1 MNIYTIYHNYN
12 VFKTCINANSF
23 LRTYHKL
30 REYFVKKPSDK
41 PDRRGLLADFPK
53 SKRKLFEGRADTSNN
68 SRRYTNYN
76 SMDKHEG
83 TNKICLHHTPFVWLL
98 YISCTQSNKL
108 QITLN
113 HRHSL
118 STSPQCT
125 CIIVKAST
133 IRNLMQL
140 SISTL

>member
-53 SKRKLFEGRADTSNN
+53 SKRKLFEGCADTLIIAE
-68 SRRYTNYN
+68 
-76 SMDKHEG
+76 D
-83 TNKICLHHTPFVWLL
+83 TP
-98 YISCTQSNKL
+98 T
-108 QITLN
+108 
-113 HRHSL
+113 
-118 STSPQCT
+118 
-125 CIIVKAST
+125 II
-133 IRNLMQL
+133 QW
-140 SISTL
+140 ISTRGKQNLPASHPVCMAFVHILYAK